1 MKFLKVALIVLLI
14 VSILMVVSCKN
25 EDEDQDFTIS
35 DELLS
40 YEDEFNK
47 DKVNHIR
54 ISFMLEDEDEIRELN
69 LGEGEDEASMH
80 KLTEELSGID
90 IIKLSKKDIRELK
103 EYIDEWEDKLY
114 STDNKDRHIS
124 YSEKEI
130 ICEIKTSDTTNWTGS
145 VRMQDKI
152 TDRIFIFSTGDIVF
166 KMPNEL
172 GNLIP
177 DEVFYRNTE
186 VISGKSESIIK
197 LIETSYF
204 RRYPEQSPT
213 ELDIISEEYRAVWKE
228 SYQYDSPIL
237 INDLKELEEFLNNHP
252 AQSSNED
259 VLQHNYNDEFF
270 NQNLIYAYVKSEGSG
285 SVNLTV
291 EKAELHGNILKL
303 FMNRTVPDVGT
314 TDMATRVCLFSI
326 NREDIKNVKEV
337 EGIILTEKFE

>member
-1 MKFLKVALIVLLI
+1 MKFLKISLVALLI
-14 VSILMVVSCKN
+14 VSILGIASCKS
-25 EDEDQDFTIS
+25 EDENEIFTIS

-114 STDNKDRHIS
+114 STDNKDRH
-124 YSEKEI
+124 
-130 ICEIKTSDTTNWTGS
+130 NWTGS

-303 FMNRTVPDVGT
+303 FMNRTVLDVGT